1 MPNPPR
7 VVALDTSA
15 LTALHIN
22 APGRAVVMQAID
34 DHDAW
39 CASALAL
46 GESLALVDRLTE
58 EPALRC
64 ELEDAIRRT
73 WDHLHVVPVDQRCLD
88 DAAHLARIQPVGTST
103 AIHLAA
109 AMRLPEPIT
118 FVTFDPAQ
126 ITVALALGFDVRST

>member
-1 MPNPPR
+1 MI
-7 VVALDTSA
+7 VALDTTA

-22 APGRAVVMQAID
+22 APGRSVVMRAFD
-34 DHDAW
+34 EHDSW

-58 EPALRC
+58 EPTLRR

-73 WDHLHVVPVDQRCLD
+73 WDHLHIVPVDQRCLD
-88 DAAHLARIQPVGTST
+88 DAAHLSRIQPVGTSS

-109 AMRLPEPIT
+109 AMRLPGPIT
-118 FVTFDPAQ
+118 YVTFDPAQ

>member
-1 MPNPPR
+1 MMI
-7 VVALDTSA
+7 VALDTTA

-22 APGRAVVMQAID
+22 APGRSVVMRAID
-34 DHDAW
+34 EHDAW

-58 EPALRC
+58 EPALRRD
-64 ELEDAIRRT
+64 LEDAIRRT
-73 WDHLHVVPVDQRCLD
+73 WDHLHIVPVDQRCLD
-88 DAAHLARIQPVGTST
+88 DATHLSRIQPLGTSS

-109 AMRLPEPIT
+109 ALRLPGPIT
-118 FVTFDPAQ
+118 YVTFDPAQ

>member
-1 MPNPPR
+1 MMI
-7 VVALDTSA
+7 VALDTTA

-22 APGRAVVMQAID
+22 APGRSVVMRAID
-34 DHDAW
+34 EHEAW

-58 EPALRC
+58 EPALRR

-73 WDHLHVVPVDQRCLD
+73 WDHLHIVPVDHRCLD
-88 DAAHLARIQPVGTST
+88 EAMHLSRIQPVGTSS

-109 AMRLPEPIT
+109 AMRLPGPIT
-118 FVTFDPAQ
+118 YVTFDPAQ

>member
-1 MPNPPR
+1 MTT
-7 VVALDTSA
+7 VALDTTA

-22 APGRAVVMQAID
+22 TPGRAVVMRAID
-34 DHDAW
+34 EHDAW

-58 EPALRC
+58 EPALRR

-88 DAAHLARIQPVGTST
+88 DATHLSRIQPVGTSS

-109 AMRLPEPIT
+109 ALRLPGPVT
-118 FVTFDPAQ
+118 YVTFDPAQ

>member
-1 MPNPPR
+1 M
-7 VVALDTSA
+7 VIALDTSA

-22 APGRAVVMQAID
+22 AAGRTVVRQALD
-34 DHDAW
+34 DSHQW

-58 EPALRC
+58 ETALRE
-64 ELEDAIRRT
+64 ELENAIRRT
-73 WDHLHVVPVDQRCLD
+73 WDYLHVVPVDQRCLD
-88 DAAHLARIQPVGTST
+88 DATLLSRQQPVSMST

-109 AMRLPEPIT
+109 ASRLPAPVT

>member
-1 MPNPPR
+1 M
-7 VVALDTSA
+7 VLALDTSA
-15 LTALHIN
+15 LAALHIN
-22 APGRAVVMQAID
+22 APGRTVVQRALD
-34 DHDAW
+34 EHDQW

-46 GESLALVDRLTE
+46 GESLALVDRLTD
-58 EPALRC
+58 EPTLRG

-88 DAAHLARIQPVGTST
+88 DATHLLRVQPVGTSS

-109 AMRLPEPIT
+109 AARLPGPIT

>member
-1 MPNPPR
+1 MA
-7 VVALDTSA
+7 VMLDSSA
-15 LTALHIN
+15 IAALHIN
-22 APGRAVVMQAID
+22 APGRTIVAEAMDQD
-34 DHDAW
+34 GQW

-46 GESLALVDRLTE
+46 GETLALVDRLTDE
-58 EPALRC
+58 APLRS

-73 WDHLHVVPVDQRCLD
+73 WDYLYVIPVDQRCLD
-88 DAAHLARIQPVGTST
+88 DATHLAREQPVSMST

-109 AMRLPEPIT
+109 ASRLVEPIT

>member
-1 MPNPPR
+1 MP
-7 VVALDTSA
+7 VMLDSSA
-15 LTALHIN
+15 IAALHIN
-22 APGRAVVMQAID
+22 APGRTVVR
-34 DHDAW
+34 DAMSQDEQW

-46 GESLALVDRLTE
+46 GETLALVDRLTDE
-58 EPALRC
+58 LALRT

-73 WDHLHVVPVDQRCLD
+73 WDYLYVIPVDQRCLD
-88 DAAHLARIQPVGTST
+88 DATHLVREQPVSMST

-109 AMRLPEPIT
+109 ASRLVEPIT